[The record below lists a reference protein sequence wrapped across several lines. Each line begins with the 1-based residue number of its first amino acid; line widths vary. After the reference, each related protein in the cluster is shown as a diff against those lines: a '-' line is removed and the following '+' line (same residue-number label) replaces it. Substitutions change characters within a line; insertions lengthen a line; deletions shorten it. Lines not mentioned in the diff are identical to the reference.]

1 MSTLADRPAT
11 LALRRAMEARDLPAV
26 LDAFAPDAV
35 VRSPLTGRL
44 TFRGRQQIGAVME
57 VILEVFQD
65 LRYTDELHSAGSAVL
80 VAGAHVGGSEIEMV
94 DHMRLDDSEKI
105 TELTVFFRPL
115 PATAVAMRLIA
126 GGLGRRKSAG
136 RGLALSLLTQPLGAM
151 TAMGDRL
158 GVRLVKPTL

>member
-1 MSTLADRPAT
+1 
-11 LALRRAMEARDLPAV
+11 
-26 LDAFAPDAV
+26 
-35 VRSPLTGRL
+35 
-44 TFRGRQQIGAVME
+44 
-57 VILEVFQD
+57 
-65 LRYTDELHSAGSAVL
+65 
-80 VAGAHVGGSEIEMV
+80 
-94 DHMRLDDSEKI
+94 
-105 TELTVFFRPL
+105 LTVFFRPL